1 MRHHVP
7 NVVGRSPQILG
18 GGTCVDIQS
27 QRETK
32 EGSPEGAA
40 QDVRWLG
47 GPGLTSASSTRRPST
62 RCYFLACFFAAQY
75 AFIRAACFFLWAAVN
90 TLVVFFAGWGAVAPA
105 PFRNAFLGGRQ
116 PSFGG
121 SG

>member
-1 MRHHVP
+1 MAR
-7 NVVGRSPQILG
+7 R
-18 GGTCVDIQS
+18 
-27 QRETK
+27 
-32 EGSPEGAA
+32 A
-40 QDVRWLG
+40 
-47 GPGLTSASSTRRPST
+47 GLTSASPRPTT